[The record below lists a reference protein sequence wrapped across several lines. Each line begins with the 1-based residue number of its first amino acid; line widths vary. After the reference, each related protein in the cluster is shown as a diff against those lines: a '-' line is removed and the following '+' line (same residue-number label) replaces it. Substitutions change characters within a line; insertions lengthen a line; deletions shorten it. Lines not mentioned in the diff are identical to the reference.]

1 MKALFQDKT
10 VLITGAAAGIGRAMA
25 LGAAAE
31 GARLVL
37 GDIDAQALE
46 ATAAELRARRATVY
60 AAICDVRRQ
69 ADLDALVANGERAA
83 GPLDTVFANAGVLG
97 SPAEVWNYSEEQFAT
112 VLEINVMGCWRTLR
126 AVLPGMVARKR
137 GTVVATA
144 SAGGLIGA
152 PGLSAYVASK
162 HAVVGLV
169 RSTALE
175 VAAHGIRVNALCPG
189 MTDTAMLDRVAS
201 EIPGLRESLM
211 SMNPSGRVGRPD
223 EVARA
228 ALWLASDQST
238 FVTGHPL
245 VIDGGFLA
253 Q

>member
-1 MKALFQDKT
+1 MTLMFQDQT

-25 LGAAAE
+25 RAAAAE

-37 GDIDAQALE
+37 GDIDAAGLE
-46 ATAAELRARRATVY
+46 ATAAELRDAGATVH
-60 AAICDVRRQ
+60 AGLCDVRRQ
-69 ADLDALVANGERAA
+69 SDLDALVAQGECAV
-83 GPLDTVFANAGVLG
+83 GTLDTVFANAGVLG
-97 SPAEVWNYSEEQFAT
+97 SPSEVWNYPEDQFAA
-112 VLEINVMGCWRTLR
+112 VIEINVMGCWRTLR

-137 GTVVATA
+137 GTLVATA

-169 RSTALE
+169 RTTALE

-201 EIPGLRESLM
+201 EIPGLREQLM
-211 SMNPSGRVGRPD
+211 SMNPSGRVGTPE

-228 ALWLASDQST
+228 ALWLASSQSS
-238 FVTGHPL
+238 FITGHPL

>member
-25 LGAAAE
+25 LGAAEE

-37 GDIDAQALE
+37 GDVDAQALN
-46 ATAAELRARRATVY
+46 ATVAELRGRGATVF
-60 AAICDVRRQ
+60 AATCDVRRQ
-69 ADLDALVANGERAA
+69 ADLDALVADGEREA

-97 SPAEVWNYSEEQFAT
+97 SPSEVWKIPEAQFAA
-112 VLEINVMGCWRTLR
+112 VMDINVMGCWRTLR
-126 AVLPGMVARKR
+126 AVLPGMVERRR
-137 GTVVATA
+137 GTLVATA

-169 RSTALE
+169 RTTALE
-175 VAAHGIRVNALCPG
+175 VASHGIRVNALCPG
-189 MTDTAMLDRVAS
+189 MTDTAMLDRVAN

-211 SMNPSGRVGRPD
+211 TMNPSGRVGRPD

-228 ALWLASDQST
+228 ALWLGSAQST

>member
-25 LGAAAE
+25 LGAAEE

-37 GDIDAQALE
+37 GDVDAQALN
-46 ATAAELRARRATVY
+46 ATVAELRGRGATVF
-60 AAICDVRRQ
+60 AATCDVRRQ
-69 ADLDALVANGERAA
+69 ADLDALVADGEREA

-97 SPAEVWNYSEEQFAT
+97 SPSEVWKIPEAQFAA
-112 VLEINVMGCWRTLR
+112 VMDINVMGCWRTLR
-126 AVLPGMVARKR
+126 AVLPGMVERRR
-137 GTVVATA
+137 GTLVATA

-169 RSTALE
+169 RTTALE

-189 MTDTAMLDRVAS
+189 MTDTAMLDRVAD

-228 ALWLASDQST
+228 ALWLASEQST

>member
-1 MKALFQDKT
+1 MKPMFQDKT
-10 VLITGAAAGIGRAMA
+10 VLITGAAAGIGRAIA
-25 LGAAAE
+25 QGAAAE

-37 GDIDAQALE
+37 GDIDLEALL
-46 ATAAELRARRATVY
+46 ATAASLRAGGVSVV
-60 AAICDVRRQ
+60 AAGCDVRRQ
-69 ADLDALVANGERAA
+69 ADLDALVDQGVREL

-97 SPAEVWNYSEEQFAT
+97 SPSELWKIPEAQFAQ
-112 VLEINVMGCWRTLR
+112 VMEINVMGCWRTLR
-126 AVLPGMVARKR
+126 AVLPGMIERR
-137 GTVVATA
+137 SGTVVATA

-169 RSTALE
+169 RTAALE

-189 MTDTAMLDRVAS
+189 MTDTAMLDRVAK

>member
-1 MKALFQDKT
+1 MEAMFQGRN
-10 VLITGAAAGIGRAMA
+10 VLITGGASGIGREMA
-25 LGAAAE
+25 LAAAAE

-37 GDIDAQALE
+37 GDVDTKALN
-46 ATAAELRARRATVY
+46 ATAAELRERGAEVCALQ
-60 AAICDVRRQ
+60 CDVRRQ
-69 ADLDALVANGERAA
+69 ADLDALVATGEQAL

-97 SPAEVWNYSEEQFAT
+97 SPSEVWNYPEDQFAA
-112 VLEINVMGCWRTLR
+112 VIEVNVMGCWRTLR
-126 AVLPGMVARKR
+126 AVLPGMVERKR

-169 RSTALE
+169 RSAALE
-175 VAAHGIRVNALCPG
+175 VAKYGVRINALCPG
-189 MTDTAMLDRVAS
+189 MTDTAMLDRVAN
-201 EIPGLRESLM
+201 EIPGLREQLM

-228 ALWLASDQST
+228 ALWLASEQST
-238 FVTGHPL
+238 FITGHPL

>member
-25 LGAAAE
+25 LGAAEE

-37 GDIDAQALE
+37 GDVDAQALN
-46 ATAAELRARRATVY
+46 ATVAELRGRGATVY
-60 AAICDVRRQ
+60 AATCDVRRQ
-69 ADLDALVANGERAA
+69 ADLDALVADGEREA

-97 SPAEVWNYSEEQFAT
+97 SPSEVWKIPEAQFAA
-112 VLEINVMGCWRTLR
+112 VMDINVMGCWRTLR
-126 AVLPGMVARKR
+126 AVLPGMVERRR
-137 GTVVATA
+137 GTLVATA

-169 RSTALE
+169 RTTALE

-189 MTDTAMLDRVAS
+189 MTDTAMLDRVAN

-211 SMNPSGRVGRPD
+211 TMNPSGRVGRPD

-228 ALWLASDQST
+228 ALWLGSAQST

>member
-1 MKALFQDKT
+1 MSELEEK
-10 VLITGAAAGIGRAMA
+10 AAAVA
-25 LGAAAE
+25 
-31 GARLVL
+31 ARLKTRGESV
-37 GDIDAQALE
+37 AV
-46 ATAAELRARRATVY
+46 AE
-60 AAICDVRRQ
+60 
-69 ADLDALVANGERAA
+69 
-83 GPLDTVFANAGVLG
+83 
-97 SPAEVWNYSEEQFAT
+97 S
-112 VLEINVMGCWRTLR
+112 
-126 AVLPGMVARKR
+126 
-137 GTVVATA
+137 

-169 RSTALE
+169 RTTALE

-201 EIPGLRESLM
+201 EIPGLREQLM
-211 SMNPSGRVGRPD
+211 SMNPSGRVGTPE

-228 ALWLASDQST
+228 ALWLASSQSS
-238 FVTGHPL
+238 FITGHPL

>member
-25 LGAAAE
+25 LGAAEE

-37 GDIDAQALE
+37 GDVDAQALN
-46 ATAAELRARRATVY
+46 ATVAELRGRGATVY
-60 AAICDVRRQ
+60 AATCDVRRQ
-69 ADLDALVANGERAA
+69 ADLDALVADGEREA

-97 SPAEVWNYSEEQFAT
+97 SPSEVWKIPEAQFAA
-112 VLEINVMGCWRTLR
+112 VMDINVMGCWRTLR
-126 AVLPGMVARKR
+126 AVLPGMVERRR
-137 GTVVATA
+137 GTLVATA

-169 RSTALE
+169 RTTALE

-189 MTDTAMLDRVAS
+189 MTDTAMLDRVAN

-228 ALWLASDQST
+228 ALWLGSAQST

>member
-1 MKALFQDKT
+1 MQPQFQDKT
-10 VLITGAAAGIGRAMA
+10 LLITGAAAGIGRAMA
-25 LGAAAE
+25 QAAAAE

-37 GDIDAQALE
+37 GDIDAAGLE
-46 ATAAELRARRATVY
+46 STAAALRASGARVY
-60 AAICDVRRQ
+60 AARCDVCRQ
-69 ADLDALVANGERAA
+69 ADLDALAAAGEREL

-97 SPAEVWNYSEEQFAT
+97 SPSEVWKVSEEAFAR
-112 VLEINVMGCWRTLR
+112 VIEINVMGCWRTLR
-126 AVLPGMVARKR
+126 AVLPGLVARKR
-137 GTVVATA
+137 GTIVATA

-162 HAVVGLV
+162 HAVIGLV
-169 RSTALE
+169 RTTALE

-189 MTDTAMLDRVAS
+189 MTDTAMLDRVAT
-201 EIPGLRESLM
+201 EIPGLREALM
-211 SMNPSGRVGRPD
+211 TMNPSGRVGRPD

-228 ALWLASDQST
+228 ALWLASEQST
-238 FVTGHPL
+238 FITGHPL